1 MISFPNKLV
10 FGTLVACFMVGS
22 QAQGAGTRWLLRVE
36 NLDHGMKIDAEIRL
50 TQDVATESCMSGHW
64 KRVVVEEKS
73 THDEKFFP
81 LAAPLAYRLDG
92 KHITLGRTAI
102 CDGYLLL
109 SGKAG
114 APRVNGTYDAVD
126 ISGGRHLGYFTMTR
140 LE

>member
-1 MISFPNKLV
+1 VIAFPNKLV

-36 NLDHGMKIDAEIRL
+36 NMNHEMKIDARIRL
-50 TQDVATESCMSGHW
+50 TQDTANESCMGGHW

-73 THDEKFFP
+73 AYDERFFP
-81 LAAPLAYRLDG
+81 LVEPLAYRLED
-92 KHITLGRTAI
+92 KHLTLGRTAI
-102 CDGYLLL
+102 CDGYLFL

-114 APRVNGTYDAVD
+114 SPQVNGTYDAVD
-126 ISGGRHLGYFTMTR
+126 MSGGQHLGYFTLTR